1 MAVSLN
7 TLYGGGKGGG
17 KGPWIPYDA
26 TLPVGKYTPG
36 VVADAFY
43 IGLVPNP
50 KDPTKPPFHSIK
62 VVFQL
67 TSTGADGK
75 RQLCGRNY
83 SIVTGEKALLP
94 KLLDA
99 LAIPFDFNAQ
109 YDSVEA
115 LAGNLCASLK
125 GRACTVTLCKG
136 NPRTK
141 GDGHFIDIAT
151 VGPPLEGKENLAVL
165 DYVRERDLGG
175 AGDGGGKAQTQAA
188 TPAGEGATGDDGIPI

>member
-1 MAVSLN
+1 MTVSLN

-43 IGLVPNP
+43 IGLVENNI
-50 KDPTKPPFHSIK
+50 DRTKSPMHTIK

-67 TSTGADGK
+67 ESKSADGR

-94 KLLDA
+94 VLLEA
-99 LAIPFDFNAQ
+99 LGVSFDFAAT

-125 GRACTVTLCKG
+125 GRACTITIRKG
-136 NPRTK
+136 KPRTK
-141 GDGHFIDIAT
+141 GDGHFLDIAT

-175 AGDGGGKAQTQAA
+175 AGDSGGKAQAQAA
-188 TPAGEGATGDDGIPI
+188 TPAGEGDPGDGIPF